1 MTIFN
6 MYNYTNNMNFY
17 NDLLKTVL
25 DIIMHKTGMEI
36 DEINQKETCSSK
48 ILHTC
53 YTFQQLPANLTDKI
67 NGK

>member
-1 MTIFN
+1 

-48 ILHTC
+48 Y
-53 YTFQQLPANLTDKI
+53 YTHATHSNSCQPISRTRSMGNER
-67 NGK
+67 